1 MAMGVGGVGRP
12 DAKQATAQPPAG
24 WSAAV
29 ANAAPPPGVA
39 FTAPGRQAPPQA
51 PPQPNAQ
58 PPANAPGQEGGSWLQ
73 RGLGLLQTVGGV
85 AETIGGGALVL
96 APEPTMITKVVGGAV
111 AVHGIDDI
119 QAGLRSLW
127 TGRATPTATQ
137 QAATSV
143 AEQAGASHQ
152 TAERIGAGVDIAAG
166 VLLPIGASR
175 LAARNVAARAAQ
187 AAGSTEA
194 RAAGQAANAAGH
206 ADEAAAAA
214 RAARHTAATA
224 VVATGGAATAADAA
238 LAVNR
243 LAETVPASVLQQ
255 LEQAGV
261 KVVVAQG
268 SITEHLT
275 HLKGVQPRGWPPG
288 STWESVAGAY
298 NPATKEAVVATREAA
313 DAGRRL
319 PGVTESASAD
329 VLLHEVGHAV
339 NNTGKG
345 STATTLVSDSQ
356 HFQDAYNAD
365 KAALG
370 EYYQQAGAAG
380 RDEAFAEGFAR
391 YLSAPADMQANQPS
405 IYRYFHDLLGSGT

>member
-1 MAMGVGGVGRP
+1 MAMGVGGVRRP
-12 DAKQATAQPPAG
+12 DARSTPAQPPAG
-24 WSAAV
+24 WRAAV
-29 ANAAPPPGVA
+29 ANAPPPGAA

-51 PPQPNAQ
+51 PTQPNAQ
-58 PPANAPGQEGGSWLQ
+58 PPANAPGQEGGSWAQ
-73 RGLGLLQTVGGV
+73 RGLGLLQTLGGV
-85 AETIGGGALVL
+85 AETLGGGALVL
-96 APEPTMITKVVGGAV
+96 APEPTMVTKVLGGAV
-111 AVHGIDDI
+111 ALHGIDDV

-143 AEQAGASHQ
+143 AEHAGASHQ

-166 VLLPIGASR
+166 VLLPIGAGR

-187 AAGSTEA
+187 TALPAEA
-194 RAAGQAANAAGH
+194 RAAGEAANAAGH

-214 RAARHTAATA
+214 RGVRQAAAAT
-224 VVATGGAATAADAA
+224 VVAAKGTATAADAA

-261 KVVVAQG
+261 KVVVTQG

-288 STWESVAGAY
+288 STWDSVAGAY
-298 NPATKEAVVATREAA
+298 DSATKEVVVATREAA

-319 PGVTESASAD
+319 PGITESASAD

-339 NNTGKG
+339 NTTGKG

-391 YLSAPADMQANQPS
+391 YLAAPADMQANQPN
-405 IYRYFHDLLGSGT
+405 IYRFFQDLIGSGK